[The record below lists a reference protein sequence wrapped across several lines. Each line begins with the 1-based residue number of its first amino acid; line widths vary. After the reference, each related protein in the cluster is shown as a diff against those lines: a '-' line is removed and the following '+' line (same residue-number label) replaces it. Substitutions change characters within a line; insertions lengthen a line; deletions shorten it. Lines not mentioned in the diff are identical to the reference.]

1 MADGEIMRLE
11 TATQGSIFKTL
22 FRIALPVLLTSI
34 SQMAYN
40 LTDMFWIGRV
50 DLIGL
55 SESAAVAGIGTAGY
69 ITWFAFGLILIGKIG
84 TSVKVS
90 HAIGAGETSAVD
102 RFASNGLVLLTML
115 GLVFGVLVYVFAL
128 PILSVF
134 NIQSPM
140 VLTHALQYLKIVGGL
155 FVVPFTINGFSAI
168 YEGMGR
174 TKVNFR
180 ILVVGLVM
188 NIVLDPLFILVFKL
202 GVEGAA
208 LATVL
213 SQATTLL
220 LYILLYHLSKK
231 RRNWTFSRKHL
242 QTGTIGEI
250 MRVGLPAGF
259 HSMLFTS
266 ISIYLARLVFV
277 YGADVMT
284 AQRVGSQIEQFTWMI
299 GGGFQTALTV
309 FVGQNY
315 GARQFTRIRKG
326 VFALSSM
333 LLPYALIV
341 SAALFF
347 FGEALM
353 RLFLDDPAS
362 IEHGVKYLRLMSYAQ
377 PFMMLEGIGAGFF
390 NGIALTKIPS
400 TTGIIGNVL
409 RIPLAFL
416 LTSSMAEI
424 GIWWTLNISDF
435 FKGAVLALLALWWL
449 PRIDALVK
457 KRDALE
463 KAKSVVTN
471 TV

>member
-1 MADGEIMRLE
+1 MQFQ
-11 TATQGSIFKTL
+11 TATKGSIFQTL

-50 DLIGL
+50 DSIGL
-55 SESAAVAGIGTAGY
+55 SESEAVAGIGTAGY

-90 HAIGAGETSAVD
+90 HAIGAGDAKSVD
-102 RFASNGLVLLTML
+102 RFASNGLVLTGIL
-115 GLVFGVLVYVFAL
+115 GLLFGLIVFLFAR

-134 NIQSPM
+134 DIQSPM
-140 VLTHALQYLKIVGGL
+140 VVEYAREYLRVVGGL
-155 FVVPFTINGFSAI
+155 LVVPFVINGFSAI

-174 TKVNFR
+174 TKINFR

-188 NIVLDPLFILVFKL
+188 NIVLDPLFILVFRM

-208 LATVL
+208 IATVL

-220 LYILLYHLSKK
+220 LYMVLYHASKK
-231 RRNWTFSRKHL
+231 RRNWTFSVSKL
-242 QTGTIGEI
+242 SVPSTLEI
-250 MRVGLPAGF
+250 VRIGLPSGF

-315 GARQFTRIRKG
+315 GAKEYVRIRKG
-326 VFALSSM
+326 VFALSTM
-333 LLPYALIV
+333 LLPYALLV
-341 SAALFF
+341 SLALYF
-347 FGEALM
+347 FGEELM

-362 IEHGVKYLRLMSYAQ
+362 IAHGVKYLRLMSYAQ

-390 NGIALTKIPS
+390 NGIAMTKIPS
-400 TTGIIGNVL
+400 STGILGNL
-409 RIPLAFL
+409 SRIPLAII
-416 LTSSMAEI
+416 LTAQMAEI
-424 GIWWTLNISDF
+424 GIWWTLNLSDF
-435 FKGAVLALLALWWL
+435 FKGSVLALLMLLWL
-449 PRIDALVK
+449 PKIERLA
-457 KRDALE
+457 KRREERRSNAF
-463 KAKSVVTN
+463 AG
-471 TV
+471 